1 MKSLKECL
9 LESQVNEAKASL
21 DVMISTIIDQ
31 NENNGK
37 KFLNTIIKKSIP
49 EIVKLT
55 GCSKSDVEEV
65 LEYIVEHVTISI
77 EDWEDDI
84 RDNGTNDETSMKM
97 FISSFTEGWYD
108 NTVDDDPD
116 REDDLEGIRDESDAI
131 ADIVVKHL
139 INVYK
144 L

>member
-9 LESQVNEAKASL
+9 LESQVNESKASL
-21 DVMISTIIDQ
+21 DVIISTIIDQ
-31 NENNGK
+31 NEKNGD
-37 KFLNTIIKKSIP
+37 KFFSIIIKKSTP
-49 EIVKLT
+49 EIIKLT

-65 LEYIVEHVTISI
+65 LEYVVEHVTLNI

-97 FISSFTEGWYD
+97 FISSFVEGWYD

-116 REDDLEGIRDESDAI
+116 REYDLEGIRVESDAI
-131 ADIVVKHL
+131 ADIVMKYL
-139 INVYK
+139 IKIYK